1 MSDIQFIDNSL
12 VVKRAIKDKIGAFL
26 LEASGELISQ
36 TARNSR
42 VKTGK
47 TKGSFEA
54 NVDENEGVAY
64 IGSNYENAIWEEFG
78 TGIYALNGDGRK
90 NVPWTYYDEQGE
102 KHVTSGK
109 KPSRA
114 FWNAYQSLQS
124 KIIKR
129 AEEIMQELD

>member
-12 VVKRAIKDKIGAFL
+12 VVKREIEGKISAFL
-26 LEASGELISQ
+26 FEASGELISQ

-47 TKGSFEA
+47 TKGSYEA
-54 NVDENEGVAY
+54 NIDEDAGVAY

-78 TGIYALNGDGRK
+78 TGIYAVNGDGRK
-90 NVPWTYYDEQGE
+90 DVPWTYYDEQGE
-102 KHVTSGK
+102 KHVTFGK
-109 KPSRA
+109 HPNRP
-114 FWNAYQSLQS
+114 FWNAFQSLQA

-129 AEEIMQELD
+129 AEEIMKELN